1 MINFD
6 QWEGFEGRLWKE
18 EINVRDFIQKNYT
31 PYDGDES
38 FLAGPTEATN
48 KLWDAVQKLQ
58 KEERAKGGVLDMDTD
73 IVSSLTSHGAGYIDP
88 ELKSLEKIVGLQT
101 DKPLKRA
108 FMPYGGI
115 QMAEKAL
122 TEYGYT
128 PNPELHKIFTV
139 YHKTH
144 NQAVFDVYTPE
155 MRAVRKNKIITGL
168 PDTYGRGRIVGDYR
182 RVALY
187 GIDQLIAWKEA
198 DKAVC
203 GSGSMKGEVI
213 RQREE
218 LTEQIN
224 ALKGMKEMAAI
235 YGIDISKPAQNAQE
249 AVQWTYF
256 GYLAAIKTQNGAAM
270 SIGRVCTFL
279 DIYIE
284 RDLKKGIIT
293 ESEAQELIDHMIL
306 KFRMVKFARCESYN
320 QLFSGDPVWA
330 TIDLAGIGVDGR
342 SMVTKTDYRV
352 LHTLENMGP
361 APEPNITVLYSS
373 KLPDNFKKY
382 SAAVS
387 IKTSSVQYEN
397 DDVMKPVWG
406 DDYAICCCVSATQT
420 GKEMQF
426 FGA

>member
-18 EINVRDFIQKNYT
+18 EINVRDFIQNNYT

-38 FLAGPTEATN
+38 FLEGPTDATN

-73 IVSSLTSHGAGYIDP
+73 IVSSLTSHPAGYIDP

-155 MRAVRKNKIITGL
+155 MRAVRKNKFITGL

-182 RVALY
+182 
-187 GIDQLIAWKEA
+187 
-198 DKAVC
+198 
-203 GSGSMKGEVI
+203 
-213 RQREE
+213 
-218 LTEQIN
+218 
-224 ALKGMKEMAAI
+224 
-235 YGIDISKPAQNAQE
+235 
-249 AVQWTYF
+249 
-256 GYLAAIKTQNGAAM
+256 
-270 SIGRVCTFL
+270 
-279 DIYIE
+279 
-284 RDLKKGIIT
+284 
-293 ESEAQELIDHMIL
+293 
-306 KFRMVKFARCESYN
+306 
-320 QLFSGDPVWA
+320 
-330 TIDLAGIGVDGR
+330 
-342 SMVTKTDYRV
+342 
-352 LHTLENMGP
+352 
-361 APEPNITVLYSS
+361 
-373 KLPDNFKKY
+373 
-382 SAAVS
+382 
-387 IKTSSVQYEN
+387 
-397 DDVMKPVWG
+397 
-406 DDYAICCCVSATQT
+406 
-420 GKEMQF
+420 
-426 FGA
+426 